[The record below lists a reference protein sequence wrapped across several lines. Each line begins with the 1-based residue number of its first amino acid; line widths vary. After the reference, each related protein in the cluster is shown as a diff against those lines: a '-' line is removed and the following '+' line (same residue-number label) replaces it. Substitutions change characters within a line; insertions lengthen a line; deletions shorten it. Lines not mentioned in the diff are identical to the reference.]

1 MAYTTSEGREELLGV
16 LAEAIGMLGA
26 ALESL
31 SSAYGQLDDLAG
43 ERLEE
48 GLFSSVQRAYGLS
61 MRTYAAFAGRRPDVG
76 GTGPE
81 APAAAAPSR
90 DTRELIT
97 AASEAA
103 SRADSALAALQD
115 KPVLIEIG
123 DAELRAGL
131 ASTREAV
138 SGVPGQA
145 REFLRTLGR

>member
-1 MAYTTSEGREELLGV
+1 MAYSTSEGRDELLGG

-31 SSAYGQLDDLAG
+31 SAAYDQLDDLAG

-61 MRTYAAFAGRRPDVG
+61 MRTYAGFAGRRPDIASA
-76 GTGPE
+76 GPE
-81 APAAAAPSR
+81 SPAAATTSR

-103 SRADSALAALQD
+103 SRADSALAGLQD
-115 KPVLIEIG
+115 KPVLIEVG

-131 ASTREAV
+131 ASIREAV
-138 SGVPGQA
+138 SAVPGQA